1 MKIYCK
7 VINFNKVNQ
16 TGGSRYVVEHNQPKE
31 FNMIIPTIPTNP
43 KTEPLPKRAF
53 SLIKDS
59 KKISSLPDIEKKID
73 YPKTASPSDVRK
85 TPPVELLK
93 IQMNLIGI
101 EINKIKNDIAE
112 IKRKL

>member
-1 MKIYCK
+1 MKITRK
-7 VINFNKVNQ
+7 VINFNKINQ

-59 KKISSLPDIEKKID
+59 KKISSLPD
-73 YPKTASPSDVRK
+73 
-85 TPPVELLK
+85 VELLK